1 MTQPFHA
8 RDIPGKGRYYGPC
21 QDGCPLPSDPL
32 LLSVTNAQSVI
43 AKPALVPAAA
53 KATAAAAWDQLP
65 RMVATSRQ
73 PETGACAK
81 LRVAERCGRCRFCI
95 TAQIK
100 AAHKNEWEAKAELG
114 TRVHIR
120 AHAHVTGRPL
130 PFDEEVAPFLNQYLA
145 FLHAWRVDLD
155 RHVEAAE
162 LTVYDTAKGFAG
174 TGDIW
179 LHLPIDTHGRFT
191 AWNRRKLVLVDIKTS
206 LTKPAGTVYQDQVLQ
221 LAGLRYA
228 THALLPDDTA
238 LDVPK
243 FTAAALLNLRTTAH
257 ALIPLPADRS
267 AYKAFLGAVE
277 LQRYFHGL
285 DTKAWTA
292 VDADPAP
299 EPEKD
304 VA

>member
-8 RDIPGKGRYYGPC
+8 RDIPGQGRYYGPC
-21 QDGCPLPSDPL
+21 QDGCPLPDNPM

-73 PETGACAK
+73 PETGPCAK

-100 AAHKNEWEAKAELG
+100 AAHKNEWEAKAEFG
-114 TRVHIR
+114 TRVHTH

-130 PFDEEVAPFLNQYLA
+130 PFDEEVAPFLAQYLA
-145 FLHAWRVDLD
+145 FLDAWRIDLD

-162 LTVYDTAKGFAG
+162 LTVYDVAKGYAG

-179 LHLPIDTHGRFT
+179 LHLPIDRNHQRTSNGKRYL
-191 AWNRRKLVLVDIKTS
+191 WLVDLKTS

-238 LDVPK
+238 LNVPK
-243 FTAAALLNLRTTAH
+243 FTGAALLNLRPTSH
-257 ALIPLPADRS
+257 ALIPLPADRA

-277 LQRYFHGL
+277 LQHFFHGQN
-285 DTKAWTA
+285 TKAWQPLDAAPVPEA
-292 VDADPAP
+292 VA
-299 EPEKD
+299 
-304 VA
+304 